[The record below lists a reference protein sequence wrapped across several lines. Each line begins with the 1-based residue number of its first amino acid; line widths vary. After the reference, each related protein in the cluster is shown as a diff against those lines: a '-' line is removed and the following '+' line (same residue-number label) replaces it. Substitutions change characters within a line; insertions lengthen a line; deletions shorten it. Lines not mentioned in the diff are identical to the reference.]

1 MGSHLCPYGK
11 RPLGSSPLPLDLTSM
26 SVEVALFLYVGDTS
40 SEQGWV
46 CVSSN
51 HFTLYLSKLVL
62 NL

>member
-26 SVEVALFLYVGDTS
+26 SVEVALFLYVGDTR

-46 CVSSN
+46 CVPSN